1 MCSST
6 GHTFKSKQLDA
17 PEFIIN
23 CGTLMLNWLRE
34 FFSQCMHS
42 LRLPKVWR
50 RADIIAVLK
59 PNKSADDAK
68 NYRPISLLCVPL
80 KLLERLLL
88 SRLDPVIDPQLPPE
102 QAGFRHGR
110 STTDQVTLLTDD
122 IEVGFEHNHKVGVA
136 LVDLTAAY
144 DTVWLR
150 GLHLKLLRMLPERH
164 MVSFVMEL
172 LTNRSF
178 TLRTSDGQVSRL
190 RRIHNGVPQG
200 STLAP
205 TLFNIYI
212 SDIPKTTSKQ
222 YGYADDFALLTAHQT
237 WEKVEETLN
246 QDMQSLSEYLSR
258 WSLKL
263 STDKTTATA
272 FHLNNRDIHRQLDV
286 VVNGTPLP
294 NNNNPVYL
302 GVTLDRSPTY
312 KRHLESLQSKVN
324 ARNGLLRCLAGSSW
338 GAHTSTLRTGAL
350 ALVYS
355 AAEYAS
361 PVWCRSTHTKKL
373 DVALNDSMRII
384 SGCMRPTETTFLPV
398 LAGIT
403 PPDIRREARVAKLTA
418 TAKNNPEHLLYH
430 KVIAADAACPQRLV
444 SRHPFSRH
452 AVRLSNVN
460 YDPAK
465 VWSDRVES
473 GPPLIRPAC
482 PQPRPVLPPGADLPR
497 KQWVK
502 LNRLRCGTAIRD
514 TLKLWGAQES
524 ATCACGHITQSVQHV
539 VVDCMIHKAPDGFAG
554 LRRPD
559 AATRSWL
566 KDLNIEI

>member
-1 MCSST
+1 MLAAVR
-6 GHTFKSKQLDA
+6 HLKSGKAQGPDHIA

-42 LRLPKVWR
+42 LRLPKLWR

-150 GLHLKLLRMLPERH
+150 GYDLKLLHMLPDRH

-212 SDIPKTTSKQ
+212 SDIPKTTSMQ
-222 YGYADDFALLTAHQT
+222 YGYADDLALLTAHQT

-246 QDMQSLSEYLSR
+246 QDMQSISEYLSR
-258 WSLKL
+258 WRLKL
-263 STDKTTATA
+263 STAKTTTTA
-272 FHLNNRDIHRQLDV
+272 FHLNNRDTHRQLDV
-286 VVNGTPLP
+286 VVNGAPLP

-302 GVTLDRSPTY
+302 GVTLDRSLTY
-312 KRHLESLQSKVN
+312 KRHLVSLQSKVN
-324 ARNGLLRCLAGSSW
+324 DGNGLLRCLAGSS
-338 GAHTSTLRTGAL
+338 
-350 ALVYS
+350 
-355 AAEYAS
+355 
-361 PVWCRSTHTKKL
+361 
-373 DVALNDSMRII
+373 
-384 SGCMRPTETTFLPV
+384 
-398 LAGIT
+398 
-403 PPDIRREARVAKLTA
+403 
-418 TAKNNPEHLLYH
+418 
-430 KVIAADAACPQRLV
+430 
-444 SRHPFSRH
+444 
-452 AVRLSNVN
+452 
-460 YDPAK
+460 
-465 VWSDRVES
+465 
-473 GPPLIRPAC
+473 
-482 PQPRPVLPPGADLPR
+482 
-497 KQWVK
+497 
-502 LNRLRCGTAIRD
+502 
-514 TLKLWGAQES
+514 
-524 ATCACGHITQSVQHV
+524 
-539 VVDCMIHKAPDGFAG
+539 
-554 LRRPD
+554 
-559 AATRSWL
+559 
-566 KDLNIEI
+566 